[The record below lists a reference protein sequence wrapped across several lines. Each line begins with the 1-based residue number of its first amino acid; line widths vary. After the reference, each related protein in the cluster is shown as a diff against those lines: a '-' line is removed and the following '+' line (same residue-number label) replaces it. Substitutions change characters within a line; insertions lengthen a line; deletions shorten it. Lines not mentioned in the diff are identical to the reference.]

1 MCLLL
6 LGSETGV
13 VWLTEKWFCWLRKD
27 GKLGFVFVSL
37 MCLCDVLSVFERKR
51 VRGMGIDAVRLVF
64 GVFGVVL
71 FSIAILG
78 MKNGEQGLIQC

>member
-6 LGSETGV
+6 LESETGV

-51 VRGMGIDAVRLVF
+51 VRG
-64 GVFGVVL
+64 
-71 FSIAILG
+71 LG
-78 MKNGEQGLIQC
+78 MTPFVRYLEYLKWYCFLLPFWE